1 MSRRS
6 RCAMCSAAG
15 KAESS
20 WYWYH
25 AFACKNE
32 EKEKGGSIQLD
43 MQSVREIL
51 FRNIVRGPVGLPD
64 GAFMTV
70 GSA

>member
-1 MSRRS
+1 M
-6 RCAMCSAAG
+6 
-15 KAESS
+15 SS

-32 EKEKGGSIQLD
+32 LKEKGDSIQLD

-64 GAFMTV
+64 GAFMKN
-70 GSA
+70 GLG